1 MNSAIPNMESNHF
14 RIANLDITIRFADTS
29 VNSMTLLPSFIPF
42 RQEEE
47 AAKPLFTLTVDDSTR
62 PVKQKSL
69 VKDFDTG
76 NGHTLVYQLEQ
87 GGYQYIIRDLNGSN
101 CCLLICNDDFSNC
114 QCALNGNWCMR
125 TFGLNNALMLVFAFA
140 GAAKGALLVHASTIM
155 KGDYGYPFIA
165 ESGTGKSTHTSLWLR
180 FIDDCSLMNDD
191 NPVIRIEDGTPYIYG
206 SPWSGKTPCY
216 RNVRALLGAVTRI
229 ERAPKNSIERLP
241 VVKAFASV
249 LPSCSTMMW
258 DKSIYD
264 HVCNAVTRII
274 ETTPVY
280 TLHCLP
286 DAEAAQIC
294 HQTIAR

>member
-47 AAKPLFTLTVDDSTR
+47 ATKPLFTLTVDDSTR

>member
-47 AAKPLFTLTVDDSTR
+47 ATKPLFTLTVDDSTR

-101 CCLLICNDDFSNC
+101 CCLLICNEDFSNC
-114 QCALNGNWCMR
+114 RCALNGDWCMR

>member
-1 MNSAIPNMESNHF
+1 MESNHF

>member
-1 MNSAIPNMESNHF
+1 MESNHF

-47 AAKPLFTLTVDDSTR
+47 TTKPLFTLTVDDSTR

>member
-1 MNSAIPNMESNHF
+1 MESNHF

-47 AAKPLFTLTVDDSTR
+47 ATKPLFTLTVDDSTR

-258 DKSIYD
+258 DKSIYE

>member
-47 AAKPLFTLTVDDSTR
+47 TTKPLFTLTVDDSTR

-140 GAAKGALLVHASTIM
+140 GAAKGALLVHASTIL

>member
-47 AAKPLFTLTVDDSTR
+47 ATKPLFTLTVDDSTR
-62 PVKQKSL
+62 
-69 VKDFDTG
+69 
-76 NGHTLVYQLEQ
+76 
-87 GGYQYIIRDLNGSN
+87 R
-101 CCLLICNDDFSNC
+101 CLLICNDDFSNC

-264 HVCNAVTRII
+264 HVCNAVTHII

>member
-1 MNSAIPNMESNHF
+1 MESNHF

-29 VNSMTLLPSFIPF
+29 VNSMALLPSFIPF

-47 AAKPLFTLTVDDSTR
+47 ATKPLFTLTVDDSTR

>member
-1 MNSAIPNMESNHF
+1 
-14 RIANLDITIRFADTS
+14 
-29 VNSMTLLPSFIPF
+29 
-42 RQEEE
+42 
-47 AAKPLFTLTVDDSTR
+47 
-62 PVKQKSL
+62 
-69 VKDFDTG
+69 
-76 NGHTLVYQLEQ
+76 
-87 GGYQYIIRDLNGSN
+87 
-101 CCLLICNDDFSNC
+101 
-114 QCALNGNWCMR
+114 MR

>member
-42 RQEEE
+42 RLEEE
-47 AAKPLFTLTVDDSTR
+47 ATNPLFTLTVDDSTR

>member
-1 MNSAIPNMESNHF
+1 MESNHF

-29 VNSMTLLPSFIPF
+29 VNNMTLLPSFIPF

-47 AAKPLFTLTVDDSTR
+47 ATKPLFTLTVDDSTR

-101 CCLLICNDDFSNC
+101 CCLLISNDDFSNC

-294 HQTIAR
+294 HQTIVR

>member
-47 AAKPLFTLTVDDSTR
+47 ATKPLFTLTVDDSTR

-191 NPVIRIEDGTPYIYG
+191 NPVVRIEDGTPYIYG